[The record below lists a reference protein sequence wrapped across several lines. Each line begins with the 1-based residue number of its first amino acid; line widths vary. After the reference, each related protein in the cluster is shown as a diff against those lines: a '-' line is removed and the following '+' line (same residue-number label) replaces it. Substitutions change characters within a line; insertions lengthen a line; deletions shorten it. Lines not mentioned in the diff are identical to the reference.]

1 MIIHIT
7 SLCKLVLEEKL
18 ETICLT
24 NGRLCIPDIL
34 DGIFSGNIYS
44 AELMC
49 LQTLISIL
57 W

>member
-7 SLCKLVLEEKL
+7 SLCKLLLEEKL

-24 NGRLCIPDIL
+24 NSRLCIPDIL
-34 DGIFSGNIYS
+34 DWIFSGNIYS
-44 AELMC
+44 AELMY